1 MMKYFALAILL
12 TSLILGGC
20 DAVEEKAQIKPTP
33 PPPIVEEKT
42 PAVEPQRDFL
52 VEMFLTEPQGDWP
65 EAAPV
70 LTWLDSLEEG
80 WNEVKNEGRPL
91 LVLVHCPGSSRS
103 GQFANDLLNPTP
115 EMAVLLRQFITVHIT
130 DGQEIDLNRMPFRR
144 YQDPDQT
151 WWCWIL
157 SPQGQVYSVLGRI
170 SPESPEVTWSD
181 AVQWMSAVL
190 DHHWDPRRE
199 DWNADGEVVPISTPM
214 RSIADNPEF
223 QKWKSSVNYLGDL
236 KNDGQCICCHQMQD
250 VLWTE
255 KKTGKKV
262 SYEKRLLDLASRGK
276 SGCECRG

>member
-1 MMKYFALAILL
+1 
-12 TSLILGGC
+12 
-20 DAVEEKAQIKPTP
+20 
-33 PPPIVEEKT
+33 
-42 PAVEPQRDFL
+42 
-52 VEMFLTEPQGDWP
+52 
-65 EAAPV
+65 
-70 LTWLDSLEEG
+70 
-80 WNEVKNEGRPL
+80 
-91 LVLVHCPGSSRS
+91 
-103 GQFANDLLNPTP
+103 
-115 EMAVLLRQFITVHIT
+115 
-130 DGQEIDLNRMPFRR
+130 
-144 YQDPDQT
+144 
-151 WWCWIL
+151 
-157 SPQGQVYSVLGRI
+157 
-170 SPESPEVTWSD
+170 
-181 AVQWMSAVL
+181 MSAVL